1 MFERFTEKARRVIFF
16 ARYEASQFGNPYIE
30 TEHLLLGLLREDN
43 VLNRRFLP
51 PGAPENIRLDIQ
63 KNTLIREKTSTSAD
77 LPLSSESKR
86 VLAYASGEAERFGHK
101 HIGTEHLLLGIL
113 REEQALAARA
123 LRTCGV
129 TLEKV
134 REDLG
139 HTPHPAPA
147 REVPPSPSLRV
158 SPGASFIPLE
168 PVFPLIGR
176 ENELER
182 ILHILGCYDAKNPV
196 LVGELGV
203 GKHTIVGGL
212 AQRMANGD
220 VPSFL
225 SEATIVELNLPPWA
239 SITSAWFE
247 KFYSD
252 LPKAA
257 EQGVIVFVDDLHTP
271 PDSLFGRSAVH
282 LQEIL
287 KRAVLSG
294 QIQCISVA
302 TPAGYAKSI
311 ADHGWLEACFQP
323 IQVGPPTEAEFLGV
337 LRGIKHIYE
346 EFHAASYTD
355 EALTS
360 AIAGAA
366 AGIPGRS
373 LPGKA
378 VDFMDEA
385 ARSSACATA
394 RCRQK

>member
-1 MFERFTEKARRVIFF
+1 
-16 ARYEASQFGNPYIE
+16 
-30 TEHLLLGLLREDN
+30 
-43 VLNRRFLP
+43 
-51 PGAPENIRLDIQ
+51 
-63 KNTLIREKTSTSAD
+63 
-77 LPLSSESKR
+77 
-86 VLAYASGEAERFGHK
+86 
-101 HIGTEHLLLGIL
+101 
-113 REEQALAARA
+113 
-123 LRTCGV
+123 
-129 TLEKV
+129 
-134 REDLG
+134 
-139 HTPHPAPA
+139 
-147 REVPPSPSLRV
+147 
-158 SPGASFIPLE
+158 
-168 PVFPLIGR
+168 
-176 ENELER
+176 
-182 ILHILGCYDAKNPV
+182 
-196 LVGELGV
+196 
-203 GKHTIVGGL
+203 
-212 AQRMANGD
+212 
-220 VPSFL
+220 
-225 SEATIVELNLPPWA
+225 
-239 SITSAWFE
+239 
-247 KFYSD
+247 
-252 LPKAA
+252 
-257 EQGVIVFVDDLHTP
+257 VFVDDLHTP

>member
-86 VLAYASGEAERFGHK
+86 VLAYASGEAERFVHK

-158 SPGASFIPLE
+158 SPSASFIPLE

-212 AQRMANGD
+212 AQRM
-220 VPSFL
+220 PS
-225 SEATIVELNLPPWA
+225 SRVSSRTR
-239 SITSAWFE
+239 TR
-247 KFYSD
+247 K
-252 LPKAA
+252 
-257 EQGVIVFVDDLHTP
+257 H
-271 PDSLFGRSAVH
+271 
-282 LQEIL
+282 
-287 KRAVLSG
+287 
-294 QIQCISVA
+294 
-302 TPAGYAKSI
+302 
-311 ADHGWLEACFQP
+311 
-323 IQVGPPTEAEFLGV
+323 PTA
-337 LRGIKHIYE
+337 
-346 EFHAASYTD
+346 
-355 EALTS
+355 
-360 AIAGAA
+360 
-366 AGIPGRS
+366 
-373 LPGKA
+373 
-378 VDFMDEA
+378 
-385 ARSSACATA
+385 
-394 RCRQK
+394 